1 MKQPDSLDVGT
12 KMDVV
17 RHRLNVARED
27 LDTAHLTFKA
37 GKYRAANNRAYYSIF
52 HTICAVLA
60 KEGVAF
66 KRHKDTLSYFNKN
79 YVQPEIFPRELGR
92 KIVKAEEIRHA
103 ILIFHSVYSRQ
114 CFRKYI
120 CKLPHACQELM
131 SSLHSPKIQNDKKN
145 RKKKTQS
152 GRITNSLYRQSIQ
165 NKGNHKNNHEEPS
178 RQNASSPLLY
188 VLHPQLH
195 LPHLNPRSDTQ
206 FRILS

>member
-1 MKQPDSLDVGT
+1 MKQLDSLDVGT

-27 LDTAHLTFKA
+27 LDTAYLTFEA
-37 GKYRAANNRAYYSIF
+37 GQYRAANNRAYYSIF

-103 ILIFHSVYSRQ
+103 SDYDTFFIASKEITAQQIEVAAKIL
-114 CFRKYI
+114 
-120 CKLPHACQELM
+120 ELAKEY
-131 SSLHSPKIQNDKKN
+131 LFA
-145 RKKKTQS
+145 
-152 GRITNSLYRQSIQ
+152 
-165 NKGNHKNNHEEPS
+165 EEK
-178 RQNASSPLLY
+178 QQDNE
-188 VLHPQLH
+188 
-195 LPHLNPRSDTQ
+195 
-206 FRILS
+206 

>member
-17 RHRLNVARED
+17 CHRLNVARED

-60 KEGVAF
+60 KEGIAF

-92 KIVKAEEIRHA
+92 KIVKAEEIRHSSDYDTFYIASKEITAQQIETA
-103 ILIFHSVYSRQ
+103 I
-114 CFRKYI
+114 
-120 CKLPHACQELM
+120 KLLELAEQY
-131 SSLHSPKIQNDKKN
+131 LLVEEKQQDK
-145 RKKKTQS
+145 
-152 GRITNSLYRQSIQ
+152 
-165 NKGNHKNNHEEPS
+165 H
-178 RQNASSPLLY
+178 
-188 VLHPQLH
+188 
-195 LPHLNPRSDTQ
+195 
-206 FRILS
+206 

>member
-60 KEGVAF
+60 KEGIAF

-92 KIVKAEEIRHA
+92 KIVKAEEIRHSSDYDTFYIA
-103 ILIFHSVYSRQ
+103 SKEITAQQIETATKIL
-114 CFRKYI
+114 
-120 CKLPHACQELM
+120 ELAEQY
-131 SSLHSPKIQNDKKN
+131 LLVEEKQQDK
-145 RKKKTQS
+145 
-152 GRITNSLYRQSIQ
+152 
-165 NKGNHKNNHEEPS
+165 E
-178 RQNASSPLLY
+178 
-188 VLHPQLH
+188 
-195 LPHLNPRSDTQ
+195 
-206 FRILS
+206 